1 MAKVSFTK
9 LNQIKSLEPVDIKIG
24 EETISVVQYLPIEK
38 KLAVIQNIIEQAG
51 NNEEGFYN
59 IVKLTVFYTIEMLR
73 AYTNISFTEKQLE
86 DPQKL
91 YDIIVLNKIWDTVKQ
106 DIPEN
111 EVNYI
116 WENTC
121 TLAREITDYNHSAL
135 GVLQAIKQDYNE
147 GDFDLTKIN
156 NISYLFYGCSSLK
169 NIFGFLIIVT
179 VLFVVPSPSC
189 PQLLLPT
196 TYIS

>member
-1 MAKVSFTK
+1 MVKVSLTK
-9 LNQIKSLEPVDIKIG
+9 LNKIKSLDPIDIKIG
-24 EETISVVQYLPIEK
+24 EETISVVQYLPLEK
-38 KLAVIQNIIEQAG
+38 KLAIMQNIIEQAG

-106 DIPEN
+106 SIPED

-121 TLAREITDYNHSAL
+121 ALAREITDYNHSAL
-135 GVLQAIKQDYNE
+135 GILKLAKEDYSDLELDVN
-147 GDFDLTKIN
+147 DLTNTLTQSEN
-156 NISYLFYGCSSLK
+156 NLNLVKG
-169 NIFGFLIIVT
+169 
-179 VLFVVPSPSC
+179 
-189 PQLLLPT
+189 LLTKLD
-196 TYIS
+196 

>member
-1 MAKVSFTK
+1 MAKVNLTK
-9 LNQIKSLEPVDIKIG
+9 LNKIKSLDPIDIKIG
-24 EETISVVQYLPIEK
+24 EETISVVQYLPLEK
-38 KLAVIQNIIEQAG
+38 KLAIMQNIIEQAG

-86 DPQKL
+86 EPQKL

-106 DIPEN
+106 SIPED

-121 TLAREITDYNHSAL
+121 ALAREITDYNHSAL
-135 GVLQAIKQDYNE
+135 GILKLAKEDYSDLELDVN
-147 GDFDLTKIN
+147 DLTNTLTQSEN
-156 NISYLFYGCSSLK
+156 NLNLVKG
-169 NIFGFLIIVT
+169 
-179 VLFVVPSPSC
+179 
-189 PQLLLPT
+189 LLTKLD
-196 TYIS
+196 

>member
-1 MAKVSFTK
+1 MAKVNLTK
-9 LNQIKSLEPVDIKIG
+9 LNKIKSLDPIDIKIG
-24 EETISVVQYLPIEK
+24 EETISVVQYLPLEK
-38 KLAVIQNIIEQAG
+38 KLTIMQNIIQQAG

-91 YDIIVLNKIWDTVKQ
+91 YDIIILNKIWDTIKQ
-106 DIPEN
+106 SIPED

-121 TLAREITDYNHSAL
+121 ALAREITDYNHSAL
-135 GVLQAIKQDYNE
+135 GVLKLAKEDYSDLELDVN
-147 GDFDLTKIN
+147 DLTNTLTQSEN
-156 NISYLFYGCSSLK
+156 NLNLVKG
-169 NIFGFLIIVT
+169 
-179 VLFVVPSPSC
+179 
-189 PQLLLPT
+189 LLTKLD
-196 TYIS
+196 

>member
-1 MAKVSFTK
+1 MAKVSLTK
-9 LNQIKSLEPVDIKIG
+9 LNKIKSLEPVECILG

-38 KLAVIQNIIEQAG
+38 KLAIIQNIIEQAG

-106 DIPEN
+106 SIPED

-121 TLAREITDYNHSAL
+121 ALAREITNYNHSAL
-135 GVLQAIKQDYNE
+135 GLLNLISNDYDNLNLDVKEITEKLSDRTNLTLIKDL
-147 GDFDLTKIN
+147 LTK
-156 NISYLFYGCSSLK
+156 LG
-169 NIFGFLIIVT
+169 
-179 VLFVVPSPSC
+179 
-189 PQLLLPT
+189 
-196 TYIS
+196 

>member
-1 MAKVSFTK
+1 MAKVSLTK
-9 LNQIKSLEPVDIKIG
+9 LNKIKSLEPTDIKIG
-24 EETISVVQYLPIEK
+24 EETISVVQYLPLEK
-38 KLAVIQNIIEQAG
+38 KLALIQSIIEQAG

-106 DIPEN
+106 SIPED

-121 TLAREITDYNHSAL
+121 ALAREITDYNHSAL
-135 GVLQAIKQDYNE
+135 GILKAAKNDYSDLEFDANQLTEVLTSSSDNLKLVK
-147 GDFDLTKIN
+147 GLLTK
-156 NISYLFYGCSSLK
+156 LD
-169 NIFGFLIIVT
+169 
-179 VLFVVPSPSC
+179 
-189 PQLLLPT
+189 
-196 TYIS
+196 

>member
-1 MAKVSFTK
+1 MAKISLTK
-9 LNQIKSLEPVDIKIG
+9 LNKIKSLEPIDIKIG
-24 EETISVVQYLPIEK
+24 EETISVVQYLPLEK
-38 KLAVIQNIIEQAG
+38 KLAIMQNIIEQAG

-91 YDIIVLNKIWDTVKQ
+91 YDIIVLNKIWDTIKQ
-106 DIPEN
+106 SIPED

-121 TLAREITDYNHSAL
+121 ALAREITDYNHSAL
-135 GVLQAIKQDYNE
+135 GILNLLSNDYDNLSLDTTDMANKLSNVDNLKMLRE
-147 GDFDLTKIN
+147 ILTK
-156 NISYLFYGCSSLK
+156 LD
-169 NIFGFLIIVT
+169 
-179 VLFVVPSPSC
+179 
-189 PQLLLPT
+189 
-196 TYIS
+196 

>member
-1 MAKVSFTK
+1 MVKVNVTK
-9 LNQIKSLEPVDIKIG
+9 LNKIKSLDPIDIKIG
-24 EETISVVQYLPIEK
+24 EETISVVQYLPLEK
-38 KLAVIQNIIEQAG
+38 KLTVMQNIIEQAG

-106 DIPEN
+106 SIPED

-121 TLAREITDYNHSAL
+121 ALAREITNYNHSAL
-135 GVLQAIKQDYNE
+135 GILKLAKEDYSDLELDVN
-147 GDFDLTKIN
+147 DLTNTLTQSEN
-156 NISYLFYGCSSLK
+156 NLNLVKG
-169 NIFGFLIIVT
+169 
-179 VLFVVPSPSC
+179 
-189 PQLLLPT
+189 LLTKLD
-196 TYIS
+196 

>member
-1 MAKVSFTK
+1 MKRTSKIKNKIKEKKAMAKVSFTK
-9 LNQIKSLEPVDIKIG
+9 LNKIKSLEPIDVQLG
-24 EETISVVQYLPIEK
+24 EETISVVQYLPLEK
-38 KLAVIQNIIEQAG
+38 KLAIMQNIIEQAG

-106 DIPEN
+106 SIPED

-121 TLAREITDYNHSAL
+121 ALAREITDYNHSAL
-135 GVLQAIKQDYNE
+135 GLLNLISNDYDNLNLDVKEITEKLSDRTNLTLIKDL
-147 GDFDLTKIN
+147 LTK
-156 NISYLFYGCSSLK
+156 LG
-169 NIFGFLIIVT
+169 
-179 VLFVVPSPSC
+179 
-189 PQLLLPT
+189 
-196 TYIS
+196 